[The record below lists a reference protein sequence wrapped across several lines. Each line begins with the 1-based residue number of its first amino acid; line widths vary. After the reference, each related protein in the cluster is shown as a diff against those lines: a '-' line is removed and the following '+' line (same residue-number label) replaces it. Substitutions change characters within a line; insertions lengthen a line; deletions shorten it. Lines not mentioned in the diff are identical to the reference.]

1 MNYGISENPLDSPDV
16 IFMILS
22 KVPVHLQD
30 RWNRNA
36 LRIRRTE
43 TREPGLL
50 DLTNL
55 IEDEM
60 ILVNDP
66 LFSRQV
72 VGQYDEKPPRPQ
84 KFQKYQK
91 IRTYAITKDAVYER
105 ELTQNKTGNCPVCE
119 KGHHYIEDCP
129 AFLTQPVQDRGKT
142 MFKKKLCYGC
152 LEAISKGHARCAM
165 EGIPPLF
172 IV

>member
-22 KVPVHLQD
+22 KVPGHLQG

-119 KGHHYIEDCP
+119 KGHHCSRQKQNNLQEETLLC
-129 AFLTQPVQDRGKT
+129 VSGSN
-142 MFKKKLCYGC
+142 FKGSQCQKVL
-152 LEAISKGHARCAM
+152 
-165 EGIPPLF
+165 
-172 IV
+172 

>member
-22 KVPVHLQD
+22 KVPGHLQD
-30 RWNRNA
+30 SWNRNA